1 MPRVFVS
8 AVKSLLT
15 GKVSHCINLLT
26 IATLMAVG
34 GCSLTPV
41 QSSVVAPKST
51 VVAQAVGANSATTTW
66 LESATLSYARSQTI
80 VSTGSIPVAFAE
92 RSPKSGTLL
101 VLGVRYPH
109 PDGHKDRA
117 RVELVIAEPMDAHE
131 ATSWYDHLGKALS
144 ETLPG
149 IAWGAGISQAKAID
163 LPLAELQQLL
173 ADTQGAVTK
182 AISTTPSST
191 HVQFASEIN
200 GQHNVVQ
207 TEPIAALE
215 KLLARVAREG
225 RLIGYAGSA
234 NELQQGLQQA
244 AQSQLASDLNF
255 STATERTTRNVLTPF
270 PPVITQ

>member
-8 AVKSLLT
+8 AVKSLLA
-15 GKVSHCINLLT
+15 GKVSHCIHLLT
-26 IATLMAVG
+26 IATLMGVG

-51 VVAQAVGANSATTTW
+51 VIAQAVGANSATTTW

-80 VSTGSIPVAFAE
+80 VSTGSTPAAFAE

-117 RVELVIAEPMDAHE
+117 RVELVIAEPRDAQE
-131 ATSWYDHLGKALS
+131 ATTWYDHLGQALN

-149 IAWGAGISQAKAID
+149 IAWGAGIRQAKAID

-173 ADTQGAVTK
+173 SDAQGTVTE
-182 AISTTPSST
+182 AIFTTPSAA
-191 HVQFASEIN
+191 HVQFTSEVN
-200 GQHNVVQ
+200 GQHNVIQ
-207 TEPIAALE
+207 TAPIAALE
-215 KLLARVAREG
+215 KLVARVAREG
-225 RLIGYAGSA
+225 RLIGYSGSA
-234 NELQQGLQQA
+234 NELQQGFLQA
-244 AQSQLASDLNF
+244 AQPQLAGNLNS

>member
-41 QSSVVAPKST
+41 QSSVVAPKSI

-66 LESATLSYARSQTI
+66 LKSATLSYARSQTI
-80 VSTGSIPVAFAE
+80 ASTGSIPAAFAE
-92 RSPKSGTLL
+92 RSPNSGTLL

-117 RVELVIAEPMDAHE
+117 RVELVIAEPTDAHE

-149 IAWGAGISQAKAID
+149 ISWGAGIRQAKAID

-173 ADTQGAVTK
+173 ADAQGTVNK

-215 KLLARVAREG
+215 KLVARVAREG
-225 RLIGYAGSA
+225 RLIGYSGSA